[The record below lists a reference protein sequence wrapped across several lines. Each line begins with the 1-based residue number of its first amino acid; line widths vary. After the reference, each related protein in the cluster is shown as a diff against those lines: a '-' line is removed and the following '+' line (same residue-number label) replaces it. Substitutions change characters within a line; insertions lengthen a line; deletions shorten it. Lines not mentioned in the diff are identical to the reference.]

1 MTAVLEAPSSDRL
14 ADLSPADFV
23 ELLRA
28 ELRKPGG
35 GMHNHPLVLDMETGK
50 ATKQQMALFGTQFYL
65 HISKMLPW
73 IGLMYVN
80 CPYPNVRATL
90 VKNLAEEEL
99 GIITNTAAHPTLLLK
114 WLEKLGARESNV
126 VNQEQLPEGRR
137 LTEYFEFMGRCRP
150 WFVPLAA
157 IGIGLE
163 SFVPDTFRRIV
174 AAQKK
179 NYAMTDDDLIF
190 YTMHILADAE
200 HGDEGIEIVS
210 EYVTDPI
217 GRKQVFDCTVET
229 GRLFFDLWNVYS
241 KT

>member
-1 MTAVLEAPSSDRL
+1 MTALLELPTTD
-14 ADLSPADFV
+14 DLTAMSPAQFV
-23 ELLRA
+23 ELIREQLRQ
-28 ELRKPGG
+28 PGG
-35 GMHNHPLVLDMETGK
+35 GMHNHPIIEAMEAGT
-50 ATKQQMALFGTQFYL
+50 ATKEQLTHFGAQFYL

-80 CPYPNVRATL
+80 CPFPEVRSSL

-99 GIITNTAAHPTLLLK
+99 GIVTNTAAHPALLLK
-114 WLEKLGARESNV
+114 WLNKLGASDASI

-179 NYAMTDDDLIF
+179 HYGMTDDDLIF
-190 YTMHILADAE
+190 WTMHILADAE

-210 EYVTDPI
+210 EYATDAA

-229 GRLFFDLWNVYS
+229 GKMFFDLWNVY
-241 KT
+241 KLA

>member
-1 MTAVLEAPSSDRL
+1 MTALLEAPSTDDL
-14 ADLSPADFV
+14 AAMSPAQFV
-23 ELLRA
+23 ELLR
-28 ELRKPGG
+28 ETLRQPGG
-35 GMHNHPLVLDMETGK
+35 GMHNHPLVLEMEAGT
-50 ATKQQMALFGTQFYL
+50 ATKKQLALFGTQFYL

-99 GIITNTAAHPTLLLK
+99 GIITNTAAHPALLLK
-114 WLEKLGARESNV
+114 WLDKLGARESSV
-126 VNQEQLPEGRR
+126 VDQEQMPQGRR

-150 WFVPLAA
+150 WYVPLAA

-163 SFVPDTFRRIV
+163 SFVPDTFRRVV

-179 NYAMTDDDLIF
+179 NYEMTDDDLIF
-190 YTMHILADAE
+190 YTMHILADEE

-229 GRLFFDLWNVYS
+229 GRMFYDLWNVY
-241 KT
+241 KLA